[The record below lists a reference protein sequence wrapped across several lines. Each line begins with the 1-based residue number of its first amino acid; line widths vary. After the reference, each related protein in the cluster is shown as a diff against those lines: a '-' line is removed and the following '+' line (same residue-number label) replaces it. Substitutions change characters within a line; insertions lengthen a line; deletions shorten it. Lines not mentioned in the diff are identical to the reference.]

1 MQRYLYELHY
11 LSSTRLTSPPQMQ
24 DKCCN
29 NEHNKSARWNATRDR
44 YACTGDAKVGVGRD
58 VFEYFEEE
66 HKDRGGLTTPRNGIA
81 YRKDGRTLRTQLF
94 VSEMELSRDALLVAQ
109 GANRVRTITFPKTI
123 RDVTEN
129 AFYELSFLRSAVM
142 NEGLEALGE
151 RGGTQSE
158 PYSGAFRGI
167 GLQRVVFPSTI
178 KSLGTYTFRNC
189 KDLKRVIFR
198 G

>member
-1 MQRYLYELHY
+1 
-11 LSSTRLTSPPQMQ
+11 MQ

-44 YACTGDAKVGVGRD
+44 YTCTGDAKVGVGRD

-66 HKDRGGLTTPRNGIA
+66 HKDRSGLTTPRNGIA
-81 YRKDGRTLRTQLF
+81 YRKDDRTLRTQLF
-94 VSEMELSRDALLVAQ
+94 ISETEFSRDMLLVVQ
-109 GANRVRTITFPKTI
+109 GANSVRTITFPKTI
-123 RDVTEN
+123 RDVAVN
-129 AFYELSFLRSAVM
+129 AFYESSFLRSSVM
-142 NEGLEALGE
+142 NEGLEVLGKCS
-151 RGGTQSE
+151 GTQAE

-178 KSLGTYTFRNC
+178 KSLGTYTFRDC
-189 KDLKRVIFR
+189 KDLKQVIFR